1 MANLVFYDFETCSSN
16 VSYGQIIQAAAVL
29 VNDNFQE
36 LDRYEG
42 RCKLNPGIIPEAMAL
57 IVNKTS
63 PKTLK
68 ETNLSHYQMVRQM
81 MEKFN
86 KWKNSIFIG
95 YNSINFDEE
104 FLRRTL
110 FKNLDYPYLTVTN
123 GNERADLF
131 NLARASHLY
140 YPGCIK
146 TPISDKN
153 NPVFKL
159 DKLAP
164 MNGIQHND
172 AHSAIADVLATVEI
186 AKLLSKNAPNVWK
199 ASLMTT
205 NKDKT
210 FEIIKNEL
218 TFCTD
223 FFYYGKSFPFILSFL
238 CEHPQW
244 GYPMCF
250 DLKMDPNFYFKLSIN
265 ELRKE
270 LKKTPKVIR
279 TIKHKKHP
287 IIMNS
292 SYGIHFKGYKEIGLK
307 KLQERAELIR
317 KNKDFTKNVIT
328 ILDDEARE
336 KKDHGSQED
345 IYAEES
351 IYTKFTTREDNAIMP
366 SFHKANWKEKF
377 LILQKFKDERL
388 RYFGKKILY
397 EESPKSLP
405 EEEYNAIHQEVAKRV
420 LSTNKEK
427 WNTIPRTYSEIDTL
441 RNKFKEDKEKLKI
454 LSEINLYIEEM
465 EKMYQE
471 VLTLKKKILN

>member
-1 MANLVFYDFETCSSN
+1 MTNLVFYDFETCSSN
-16 VSYGQIIQAAAVL
+16 VSYGQIIQAAAIL
-29 VNDNFQE
+29 VNDDFQE

-42 RCKLNPGIIPEAMAL
+42 RCKLSPGIIPEAIAL
-57 IVNKTS
+57 IVNKTT
-63 PKTLK
+63 PKILK
-68 ETNLSHYQMVRQM
+68 ETNLSHYQMIRQM

-86 KWKNSIFIG
+86 QWKNSIFIG

-123 GNERADLF
+123 GNERGDLF

-140 YPGCIK
+140 YPNCIK

-164 MNGIQHND
+164 INGIKHND
-172 AHSAIADVLATVEI
+172 AHSAISDVLATIEI
-186 AKLLSKNAPNVWK
+186 AKLLSKRALNVWK
-199 ASLMTT
+199 AGLMTT

-210 FEIIKNEL
+210 LKIIKNEL

-223 FFYYGKSFPFILSFL
+223 FFYYGKSFPFVLTFV

-250 DLKMDPNFYFKLSIN
+250 DLKADPKYYFNLSIN
-265 ELRKE
+265 ELKKE
-270 LKKTPKVIR
+270 LSKKPKVIR

-292 SYGIHFKGYKEIGLK
+292 SYGTNFDNYKQLGITKLK
-307 KLQERAELIR
+307 ERAKLIR
-317 KNKDFTKNVIT
+317 ENKDFSNKVTS

-336 KKDHGSQED
+336 KQDLDSQLD
-345 IYAEES
+345 VYAEES
-351 IYTKFTTREDNAIMP
+351 IYTKFTTKEDNAIMP
-366 SFHKANWKEKF
+366 AFHKADWKEKF
-377 LILQKFKDERL
+377 LILQKFKDDRL

-397 EESPKSLP
+397 EESPDALP
-405 EEEYNAIHQEVAKRV
+405 KEEYDTIHKEVAARV

-441 RNKFKEDKEKLKI
+441 RNKFKDDKQKLEKLN
-454 LSEINLYIEEM
+454 EINSYIEEM
-465 EKMYQE
+465 ETTYQ
-471 VLTLKKKILN
+471 KAS

>member
-42 RCKLNPGIIPEAMAL
+42 RCKLSPGIIPEAMAL
-57 IVNKTS
+57 IVNKTT
-63 PKTLK
+63 PKILK
-68 ETNLSHYQMVRQM
+68 ETNLSHYQMIREM

-110 FKNLDYPYLTVTN
+110 FKNLDYPYITVTN

-131 NLARASHLY
+131 GIARSSYLY
-140 YPGCIK
+140 YPNCIK

-164 MNGIQHND
+164 INGIKHNN
-172 AHSAIADVLATVEI
+172 AHSAISDVLATVEI
-186 AKLLSKNAPNVWK
+186 AKLLSKTASNVWK
-199 ASLMTT
+199 ASMMTT
-205 NKDKT
+205 SKDKT
-210 FEIIKNEL
+210 LKIIKNEIL
-218 TFCTD
+218 FCTD
-223 FFYYGKSFPFILSFL
+223 FFYYGKSFPFVLTL
-238 CEHPQW
+238 VCEHPHW
-244 GYPMCF
+244 GYPMCW
-250 DLKMDPNFYFKLSIN
+250 DLKEDPNLYFKMSIN
-265 ELRKE
+265 ELKKE
-270 LKKTPKVIR
+270 FKKTPKVLR

-287 IIMNS
+287 IIMNA
-292 SYGIHFKGYKEIGLK
+292 SYGMNFENYK
-307 KLQERAELIR
+307 KLGLLKLKERAKIIR
-317 KNKDFTKNVIT
+317 DNKDFCKKVSEV
-328 ILDDEARE
+328 LDSDVRDKQDFE
-336 KKDHGSQED
+336 SQEE

-351 IYTKFTTREDNAIMP
+351 IYTKFTTKEDNAIMP
-366 SFHKANWKEKF
+366 LFHKAEWKEKF
-377 LILQKFKDERL
+377 LILQKFRDERL

-397 EESPKSLP
+397 EESPESLP
-405 EEEYNAIHQEVAKRV
+405 KDEYETIHKEVATRV
-420 LSTNKEK
+420 LSSNKEK

-441 RNKFKEDKEKLKI
+441 RNKFKDDSEKLNT
-454 LSEINLYIEEM
+454 LNEINSYIEEM
-465 EKMYQE
+465 EKMYQK
-471 VLTLKKKILN
+471 VS